1 MRIRVQGLVNFETFQ
16 VSMDGLSVA
25 VGLSDILQLADDS
38 DVSCS
43 VGSNG
48 RASGANFYTPMFL

>member
-48 RASGANFYTPMFL
+48 

>member
-1 MRIRVQGLVNFETFQ
+1 MQYYKRIRVQGLVKFETSQ

-25 VGLSDILQLADDS
+25 VGLSDILPSADDS

-48 RASGANFYTPMFL
+48 EIGRAHV